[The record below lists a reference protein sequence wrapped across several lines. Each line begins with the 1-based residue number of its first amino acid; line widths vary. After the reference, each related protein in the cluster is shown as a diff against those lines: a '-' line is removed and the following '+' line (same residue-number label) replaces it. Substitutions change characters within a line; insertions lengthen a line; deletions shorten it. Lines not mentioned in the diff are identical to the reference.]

1 MGGRGT
7 FAAGNT
13 VPYSYEV
20 DTSFSPDGK
29 FNGIKVL
36 RGIPGSGKHSLPE
49 SSHSSIAYIKMN
61 PDGTFNM
68 MRIYDKNHNLR
79 IEIAYHPE
87 DIIGTKTKR
96 KVLHYHEYSTSFSQT
111 TSSSFERTTK
121 VLHKNSKLYKMYH
134 KFFKGVV

>member
-7 FAAGNT
+7 FAVGNN

-29 FNGIKVL
+29 YNGIKVL
-36 RGIPGSGKHSLPE
+36 KGIPGSGKHSLPE

-61 PDGTFNM
+61 SDGTFNM

-87 DIIGTKTKR
+87 DISGLKTKT
-96 KVLHYHEYSTSFSQT
+96 KVLHYHEYSTEFSQT
-111 TSSSFERTTK
+111 KAGPFERTTK
-121 VLHKNSKLYKMYH
+121 ILHKNSKLYKKY
-134 KFFKGVV
+134 KKYFKGVT

>member
-36 RGIPGSGKHSLPE
+36 REIPGSGFGWP
-49 SSHSSIAYIKMN
+49 M
-61 PDGTFNM
+61 
-68 MRIYDKNHNLR
+68 
-79 IEIAYHPE
+79 
-87 DIIGTKTKR
+87 
-96 KVLHYHEYSTSFSQT
+96 
-111 TSSSFERTTK
+111 
-121 VLHKNSKLYKMYH
+121 
-134 KFFKGVV
+134 